1 MKEGLTIFEHIYIFF
16 KIQLKDQLLS
26 RKLLSYKRIYTYLAH
41 SSKAHVG
48 KGVRF
53 NGTWN
58 GLESNVRIGDYSS
71 FNPGARFIGKGP
83 INIGRYL
90 HCGHRLTI
98 ISTNHRYE
106 DADFIPYDKV
116 RVHKEVH
123 IEDFVWL
130 GDSVTIVPGIRIGE
144 GAIVAAGSVVVKDV
158 PRGGIV
164 GGNPA
169 KLIKYRDLEAFDR
182 HKEAGNYF

>member
-1 MKEGLTIFEHIYIFF
+1 MKEGLTILERIYIFF
-16 KIQLKDQLLS
+16 KIQLMDQFLT
-26 RKLLSYKRIYTYLAH
+26 RKLLSYKRIHTYLAY
-41 SSKAHVG
+41 SSKANLG

-53 NGTWN
+53 NGAWN
-58 GLESNVRIGDYSS
+58 GLQSNVSIGDYSS
-71 FNPGARFIGKGP
+71 FNSGARFIGKGP
-83 INIGRYL
+83 VDIGRYL

-98 ISTNHRYE
+98 ISTTHRYE

-116 RVHKEVH
+116 RVHKEVR
-123 IEDFVWL
+123 IKDFVWL
-130 GDSVTIVPGIRIGE
+130 GDSVTILPGITIEE

-169 KLIKYRDLEAFDR
+169 KLIKYRNLEAFDR
-182 HKEAGNYF
+182 HKKAGNYF

>member
-1 MKEGLTIFEHIYIFF
+1 MKESLTIIERIYIFF

-26 RKLLSYKRIYTYLAH
+26 RKLLSYKRIHTYLAY

-53 NGTWN
+53 NGAWN
-58 GLESNVRIGDYSS
+58 GLQSNVSIGDYSS

-83 INIGRYL
+83 IKIGRYL

-116 RVHKEVH
+116 RV
-123 IEDFVWL
+123 
-130 GDSVTIVPGIRIGE
+130 PGITIGE

-169 KLIKYRDLEAFDR
+169 KLIKYRNLEAFDR